1 MELANIFGKK
11 LCFWWE
17 KVNFAGE
24 FINIIRYGKKRIILR
39 HSNHTD

>member
-24 FINIIRYGKKRIILR
+24 FINIIRYGRKLLSEKDLNA
-39 HSNHTD
+39 H